1 VASRPSTLVES
12 DDEVVISND
21 DRTFPGIVFVLVP
34 EVKTVKI
41 RLHLDLN
48 PPEDRDAEVERLEVL
63 GATRP
68 APEPGSDLGARSIPR
83 LYCVAY

>member
-1 VASRPSTLVES
+1 MITK
-12 DDEVVISND
+12 D

-34 EVKTVKI
+34 EVKTVKN

-48 PPEDRDAEVERLEVL
+48 PPEDCDAEVERLEVP

-68 APEPGSDLGARSIPR
+68 APEPGSDLGARSNAR